1 MDSIHGGSS
10 PSPRRERERMASIY
24 LFGYLE
30 DDYLGRVIVAPEE
43 LTVGQLAAQLSAW
56 SYEHGAPVAATN
68 EAGHQ
73 LDLQAPIHAVGLR
86 NGDIFTVRR
95 HA

>member
-1 MDSIHGGSS
+1 MGSTRGGSS
-10 PSPRRERERMASIY
+10 PSPRREWEPVASIY

-30 DDYLGRVIVAPEE
+30 DDYLGRVIVARDE
-43 LTVGQLAAQLSAW
+43 LTVGQVAAQLSAW

-68 EAGHQ
+68 EAGDQ

-86 NGDIFTVRR
+86 NGDILTVRR
-95 HA
+95 RA